1 MIESYSREYNEVL
14 SQLREL
20 EDSEAFLEPVNWK
33 KLGLDDYPNIVRNPM
48 DLKTVGRKVKANF
61 YSKAEHF
68 WADIDLI
75 WHNCQLY
82 NHESS
87 DVYQQSIRMQE
98 AANSLRDMLFPSIP
112 KRNQK
117 RRYESDLHTE
127 SEDEDTMDTPK
138 KTLLCQRISRLSP
151 ELLALVVRHIYS
163 QDQQIIHHSGEHR
176 FSIDIDLMS
185 DKLFST
191 TSALTKR
198 LLKLQLS

>member
-1 MIESYSREYNEVL
+1 MIEDFSREYNEVL

-20 EDSEAFLEPVNWK
+20 HDSEAFLEPVNWK
-33 KLGLDDYPNIVRNPM
+33 KLGLDDYPSIVKNPM
-48 DLKTVGRKVKANF
+48 DLRTVGKKVKTGS
-61 YSKAEHF
+61 YSRPEQF

-98 AANSLRDMLFPSIP
+98 AASNLRDSLFPTI

-117 RRYESDLHTE
+117 RRYESDEHTE
-127 SEDEDTMDTPK
+127 SEDEDLANGSRK
-138 KTLLCQRISRLSP
+138 SLLCQRISRLSP

-163 QDQQIIHHSGEHR
+163 QDQQVIHHCGEHK
-176 FSIDIDLMS
+176 FSIDLDLMS
-185 DKLFST
+185 DKLFT
-191 TSALTKR
+191 ITSALTKR
-198 LLKLQLS
+198 LLRLQLS

>member
-20 EDSEAFLEPVNWK
+20 QDSEAFLEPVNWK
-33 KLGLDDYPNIVRNPM
+33 KLGLDDYPDIVKNPM
-48 DLKTVGRKVKANF
+48 DLKTVGKKVKANF
-61 YSKAEHF
+61 YSKAEQF

-98 AANSLRDMLFPSIP
+98 AANNLKDMLFPSII
-112 KRNQK
+112 KKNQK
-117 RRYESDLHTE
+117 RKYESDSHTE
-127 SEDEDTMDTPK
+127 SEDEDTMNIFK

-176 FSIDIDLMS
+176 FLIDIDLMS
-185 DKLFST
+185 EKLFST

-198 LLKLQLS
+198 LLRLQLS